1 VQVNQNDAH
10 DDRSLEYT
18 DESIGR
24 LMKAEYVAVRP
35 EFTVAEAL
43 AHIRQHGKECATLNT
58 IYVIDAQGTL
68 VGDVRLREIIL
79 ASPDQRVAEILD
91 IQFSSLTVAED
102 QEIAVKRFQEHDA
115 LALPVVDAAGVMLGI
130 ITVDDVMDVAEQE
143 SLEDFQKFGS
153 IRHAITNPIE
163 ARIVHL
169 YRERIV
175 WLSALVV
182 MNIFS
187 GFAISRFE
195 HIITSTVSLV
205 FFLPLLIDS
214 GGNAGAQSA
223 TLMIRSLALG
233 DVQLRNWLSL
243 VGKEIL
249 VSFLLGITMACGA
262 ALIVSIRAPE
272 IMVVVTV
279 TMVLTVMISS
289 LIGLLLPFLLTKF
302 DLDPAAA
309 SAPLIT
315 SIADISGVLIY
326 FSLASWFLGQP

>member
-1 VQVNQNDAH
+1 MRNSQDDLQ

-18 DESIGR
+18 EESIGR
-24 LMKAEYVAVRP
+24 LMKPDYVAIRP
-35 EFTVAEAL
+35 EFTVANAL
-43 AHIRQHGKECATLNT
+43 AHIRRHGKECATLDT
-58 IYVIDAQGTL
+58 VYVIDSQGTL
-68 VGDVRLREIIL
+68 IGDVSLRSIIL
-79 ASPDQRVAEILD
+79 ASPDQRVSEILD
-91 IQFSSLTVAED
+91 SQFSSLTAAED
-102 QEIAVKRFQEHDA
+102 QEIAVKQFQDRDA
-115 LALPVVDAAGVMLGI
+115 LALPVVDPTGVMLGI
-130 ITVDDVMDVAEQE
+130 VTVDDVMDVAEQE
-143 SLEDFQKFGS
+143 SLEDFQKFSS
-153 IRHAITNPIE
+153 IQHAIANPIK

-182 MNIFS
+182 MNVFS

-243 VGKEIL
+243 VGKEIM

-272 IMVVVTV
+272 IIAVVTV

-302 DLDPAAA
+302 NLDPAVA

-326 FSLASWFLGQP
+326 FSLAAWFLGL